1 MAHRKL
7 YSSSGAAH
15 MINRDLIKMLLDK
28 PMDAPVFIDLN
39 DDANKE
45 SAHEINHV
53 SSREGPLG
61 PVVVLD
67 ADWGKHV
74 GG

>member
-1 MAHRKL
+1 MTNL
-7 YSSSGAAH
+7 E
-15 MINRDLIKMLLDK
+15 LIKKLLEH
-28 PMDAPVFIDLN
+28 PLTAAVFIDLN

-45 SAHEINHV
+45 SSQAV
-53 SSREGPLG
+53 TDVVPREGPFG
-61 PVVVLD
+61 PVLILS

>member
-1 MAHRKL
+1 M
-7 YSSSGAAH
+7 
-15 MINRDLIKMLLDK
+15 MTNRDLIKMLLDK

-45 SAHEINHV
+45 SSQAV
-53 SSREGPLG
+53 TDVVPREGPFG
-61 PVVVLD
+61 PVLILS